1 MVEFWINQVQRANE
15 ELSNVG
21 KNLVLYLNRINRL
34 KTRLEDKVGFR
45 VPAFPQGVDQQI
57 LRTFS
62 NRATSTENLNQV
74 EDEIIVIEEPLVVD
88 VIDLTNEVEGIT
100 CHFVDNETKFLVS
113 AVLDTVLIE
122 KLETIK
128 HIVSEVISEWGIDG
142 KFAAAYR
149 QLLVHHEIKAS
160 EKGNCLIEDIPIL
173 QVTSVPKQHD
183 LQYDEREEFL
193 MIDNCLKNYK

>member
-21 KNLVLYLNRINRL
+21 KNLALHLNRINRL

-45 VPAFPQGVDQQI
+45 VPAFPQGVDQQR

-88 VIDLTNEVEGIT
+88 VIDLTNEVEGVIIT
-100 CHFVDNETKFLVS
+100 
-113 AVLDTVLIE
+113 
-122 KLETIK
+122 
-128 HIVSEVISEWGIDG
+128 ID
-142 KFAAAYR
+142 
-149 QLLVHHEIKAS
+149 
-160 EKGNCLIEDIPIL
+160 
-173 QVTSVPKQHD
+173 
-183 LQYDEREEFL
+183 
-193 MIDNCLKNYK
+193 

>member
-88 VIDLTNEVEGIT
+88 VIDLTNEVEGVIIT
-100 CHFVDNETKFLVS
+100 
-113 AVLDTVLIE
+113 
-122 KLETIK
+122 
-128 HIVSEVISEWGIDG
+128 ID
-142 KFAAAYR
+142 
-149 QLLVHHEIKAS
+149 
-160 EKGNCLIEDIPIL
+160 
-173 QVTSVPKQHD
+173 
-183 LQYDEREEFL
+183 
-193 MIDNCLKNYK
+193 